1 MEIAIARWQ
10 TRGGKHWL
18 ELYRCENGG
27 YFYRGNGC
35 GGNLTSLKSDDE
47 AIAAMEQGPVQYCAP
62 DNSKLGL
69 RRTL

>member
-1 MEIAIARWQ
+1 MDNLVARWQ

-18 ELYRCENGG
+18 ELYRFENGG

-35 GGNLTSLKSDDE
+35 GGNLSKLESDND
-47 AIAAMEQGPVQYCAP
+47 AIEYMVKGPVTYCVP

-69 RRTL
+69 IRTI